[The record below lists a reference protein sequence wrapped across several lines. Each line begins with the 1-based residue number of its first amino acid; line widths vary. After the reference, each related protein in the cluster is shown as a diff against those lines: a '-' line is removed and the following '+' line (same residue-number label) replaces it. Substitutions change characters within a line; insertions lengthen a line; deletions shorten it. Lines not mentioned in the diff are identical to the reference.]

1 MTEFLLACKYFAML
15 GTFCSVDGKFEKL
28 FGWQSCGS
36 CLQYLYT
43 VFYIVLFWQSFCKLA
58 IFMYILL
65 CILLRENLQTC
76 NIVFYYRCN
85 YLQRFCKPSILYSIT
100 GVTIYRDFANLQYC
114 ILLQGKIPLSP
125 SSPAIYLSLFLVW
138 GEKRLPPSPV
148 TSTRL
153 YNPSAGRPVGHMID

>member
-1 MTEFLLACKYFAML
+1 MLMANLRNFSAGNPVVLAYNTYIYCILHCIILAELL
-15 GTFCSVDGKFEKL
+15 
-28 FGWQSCGS
+28 Q
-36 CLQYLYT
+36 
-43 VFYIVLFWQSFCKLA
+43 LA

-114 ILLQGKIPLSP
+114 ILLQGKFPLSP